1 MIEREKQEF
10 RVAVSTK
17 LQPDQF
23 QLLNKICELNHKDK
37 SVFIRE
43 AILEKLNSGR
53 ISNVAGTNFFDY
65 NLERDSFVWKIKL
78 DDGSERIVLES
89 IPLEFMQNLYEL
101 IGNQLKN
108 REELLGKKKKTSVAI
123 PRGLVK

>member
-123 PRGLVK
+123 PRGLVR

>member
-1 MIEREKQEF
+1 MTEHEKQEF

-53 ISNVAGTNFFDY
+53 ISNIAGTNFFDY
-65 NLERDSFVWKIKL
+65 NQERDSFAWKIKL
-78 DDGSERIVLES
+78 DNGVERVVLES
-89 IPLEFMQNLYEL
+89 ISLEFMQDLSEL
-101 IGNQLKN
+101 VDNQLKK
-108 REELLGKKKKTSVAI
+108 REELLGKKKKSSVAI